1 MREHRNPR
9 KRLPKPQPPDNEID
23 GLLYILRDNLRRAD
37 AFISTAEHQIEESW
51 HDDDEEDENQ
61 DDEHSDNGILR
72 HRMRVEYLV
81 EGSKYAVR
89 AALYTTQQIDA
100 AIAAR
105 KRGA

>member
-1 MREHRNPR
+1 
-9 KRLPKPQPPDNEID
+9 
-23 GLLYILRDNLRRAD
+23 
-37 AFISTAEHQIEESW
+37 
-51 HDDDEEDENQ
+51 
-61 DDEHSDNGILR
+61 
-72 HRMRVEYLV
+72 MRVEYLV